1 MKIILATHNI
11 DKRKELLHSLSELN
25 IQLLTLDK
33 FPKVGEIIEDGD
45 TLTENALIKARTV
58 HQITGLPAISDD
70 TGLEVD
76 ALNGAPGIY
85 SARYAGENC
94 SYADNVN
101 KLLREMQSIPHEERG
116 ARFRTTMAFVHD
128 DTELIAH
135 GVVEGRITEE
145 AKGVGG
151 FGYDPVFYHP
161 VEEKTFAEMNVENK
175 NKISHRGI
183 AIRDLK
189 GLLRSFLQDIQIQ
202 ETA

>member
-1 MKIILATHNI
+1 MKIILATHNL
-11 DKRKELLHSLSELN
+11 DKQKELLNSLSDMN
-25 IQLLTLDK
+25 FQILTLDE
-33 FPKVGEIIEDGD
+33 FPKVGDIIEDGD

-58 HQITGLPAISDD
+58 NQITGLPAISDD
-70 TGLEVD
+70 TGLEVN

-101 KLLREMQSIPHEERG
+101 KLLWELQSIPQEERG
-116 ARFRTTMAFVHD
+116 ARFRTTMAFVND

-135 GVVEGRITEE
+135 GVVEGCITEE

-161 VEEKTFAEMNVENK
+161 VKEKTFAEMNIEDK

-183 AIRDLK
+183 AIRNLK
-189 GLLRSFLQDIQIQ
+189 KLLRSFLQDIQIQ